1 MLLKFLLLLSMR
13 HRRITLIHIKKKLLK
28 LRSKL
33 ILVNAY
39 NKNKKKQCTDIER
52 KWHIICVHE

>member
-39 NKNKKKQCTDIER
+39 NKNQKNQCTDIER